1 MESIGWISSIFARDR
16 MDEWGFFL
24 NGLNISLNV
33 LILDGY
39 RLCELQK
46 LNLWNT
52 QGKIVLSSAFPL
64 LYSQDK
70 ITFRR

>member
-1 MESIGWISSIFARDR
+1 MESIGWISNIFARDR

-39 RLCELQK
+39 ASYK
-46 LNLWNT
+46 N
-52 QGKIVLSSAFPL
+52 
-64 LYSQDK
+64 
-70 ITFRR
+70 